1 MSANYVMPLA
11 AMCQITKLVQKT
23 AKYGQFNEREVE
35 SFLHSIVNLS
45 PAKPEDVYSDSF
57 ALKSGYRILIAQLSP
72 QGDKDVEMVKY
83 VGSLMQLERALMNN
97 KQALDELAR
106 RLKDVERQLQ
116 HFDVTDSTIVAA
128 FADIY
133 SEVVSPL
140 GQKIQVFGQPEL
152 LKQTATQQKIRALL
166 LAGIRSAVLW
176 RQLGGKRR
184 QFFFGKKKIIA
195 EAQKRV

>member
-35 SFLHSIVNLS
+35 SFLHSIVNLT
-45 PAKPEDVYSDSF
+45 PEKPEDVYSDSF
-57 ALKSGYRILIAQLSP
+57 ALKSGYRILLAQLSP

-83 VGSLMQLERALMNN
+83 VGSLMQLERALMSN
-97 KQALDELAR
+97 KSALDELSR

-116 HFDVTDSTIVAA
+116 HFEITDSTIIAA

-133 SEVVSPL
+133 SEVISPL

>member
-1 MSANYVMPLA
+1 MAANYVMPLA

-35 SFLHSIVNLS
+35 SFLQSIVNLN
-45 PAKPEDVYSDSF
+45 PEQPEDVYSDSF
-57 ALKSGYRILIAQLSP
+57 ALKSGYRTLLSQLTP

-83 VGSLMQLERALMNN
+83 VGSIMQLERALSNN
-97 KQALDELAR
+97 PKALSELAK

-116 HFDVTDSTIVAA
+116 HFEICDTTILAA
-128 FADIY
+128 LADIY

-140 GQKIQVFGQPEL
+140 GQKIQVFGEPDL

-195 EAQKRV
+195 EAQRQV

>member
-11 AMCQITKLVQKT
+11 AMCQITKLVQKA

-35 SFLHSIVNLS
+35 SFLHSIVNLN
-45 PAKPEDVYSDSF
+45 PDRPEDVYSDPF
-57 ALKSGYRILIAQLSP
+57 ALKSGYRILLAQLSP

-97 KQALDELAR
+97 KKALDELAR

-116 HFDVTDSTIVAA
+116 HFDITDSSIVAA

-133 SEVVSPL
+133 SQVVSPL

-176 RQLGGKRR
+176 RQMGGKRR

-195 EAQKRV
+195 EVQRRV

>member
-23 AKYGQFNEREVE
+23 AKYGQFNERETE
-35 SFLHSIVNLS
+35 SFLRSIVNLT
-45 PAKPEDVYSDSF
+45 PDKPEDVYSDPF
-57 ALKSGYRILIAQLSP
+57 ALKSGYRILLSQLSP

-83 VGSLMQLERALMNN
+83 IGSLMQLERALMSN
-97 KQALDELAR
+97 KSALDELAK

-116 HFDVTDSTIVAA
+116 HFDITDSTIIAA
-128 FADIY
+128 LADIY
-133 SEVVSPL
+133 SEVISPL
-140 GQKIQVFGQPEL
+140 GQKIQVFGEPEL
-152 LKQTATQQKIRALL
+152 LKQSATQQKIRALL

-195 EAQKRV
+195 EVQKRV